1 MDNAAQVRSMRLC
14 LLGCGWAAELHSRT
28 LNQFRPHIRCSYASR
43 SLAKA
48 QAFNGRY
55 RGAGAFGTYAEALSS
70 PSVDVV
76 AVLTPPS
83 SHLEWTLRAVEAG
96 KDVILEKPPV
106 PRSTDFDAVEQ
117 ACRAHGRFV
126 YVAENY
132 HYKPLLAKLREVLA
146 AGVIGEPLFIN
157 LNAVKTQKTANWRDD
172 PAVAGGGALYEG
184 GIHWVNLAGSL
195 GYTIRSVKGA
205 HPGGGTGLERS
216 MLLLIE
222 YAEGPVATLSYSWET
237 ASPLKGLRL
246 SRIYGRE
253 GGIVFESNGL
263 FLATSGHQWRLLF
276 PGVRDIQ
283 GYKAMFADFFEAWR
297 ARRESQM
304 TLARARRDLE
314 VVEQAYRSAGIQA

>member
-1 MDNAAQVRSMRLC
+1 MDSSEEGRSMRLC

-28 LNQFRPHIRCSYASR
+28 LSQFRPQIRCSYASR

-48 QAFNGRY
+48 QALNSKYG
-55 RGAGAFGTYAEALSS
+55 GDGAFGAYAEALSS
-70 PSVDVV
+70 PSVDVI
-76 AVLTPPS
+76 AVLTPPAT
-83 SHLEWTLRAVEAG
+83 HLDWTLRAIEAG
-96 KDVILEKPPV
+96 KEVILEKPPLL
-106 PRSTDFDAVEQ
+106 RSTDFDAVEQ
-117 ACRAHGRFV
+117 ACRAHGRSA

-132 HYKPLLAKLREVLA
+132 HYKPIVSKLRAILA
-146 AGVIGEPLFIN
+146 AGTIGEPLFIH
-157 LNAVKTQKTANWRDD
+157 LNAVKQQKISGWRDD
-172 PAVAGGGALYEG
+172 PAAGGGALFEG

-195 GYTIRSVKGA
+195 GYTICSVKAGR
-205 HPGGGTGLERS
+205 PGGGAGLERS

-237 ASPLKGLRL
+237 SSPLKGLRL

-253 GGIVFESNGL
+253 GGVVFESNGL
-263 FLATSGHQWRLLF
+263 FLATSGRQWRLVF

-297 ARRESQM
+297 GRTEPRM

-314 VVEQAYRSAGIQA
+314 VVEQAYQSAGVL

>member
-1 MDNAAQVRSMRLC
+1 MNNPEEGQSMRLC
-14 LLGCGWAAELHSRT
+14 LMGCGWVAEIHSRT
-28 LNQFRPHIRCSYASR
+28 LSQFRPQIRCSYASR

-48 QAFNGRY
+48 QALNSKYDGT
-55 RGAGAFGTYAEALSS
+55 GAFGSYREALSS

-76 AVLTPPS
+76 AVLAPPA
-83 SHLEWTLRAVEAG
+83 SHLEWTLGALEAG
-96 KDVILEKPPV
+96 KDVILEKPPLL
-106 PRSTDFDAVEQ
+106 RSVDFDAVEQ

-132 HYKPLLAKLREVLA
+132 HYKPVVSKLRAILA
-146 AGVIGEPLFIN
+146 AGTIGEPLFIH
-157 LNAVKTQKTANWRDD
+157 LNAVKQQKISGWRDD
-172 PAVAGGGALYEG
+172 PAAVGGGALFEG

-195 GYTIRSVKGA
+195 GYTIRSVKAGR
-205 HPGGGTGLERS
+205 PGGGPGLERS

-222 YAEGPVATLSYSWET
+222 YAEGPVATLAYSWET

-263 FLATSGHQWRLLF
+263 FLATSGRQWRLVF

-283 GYKAMFADFFEAWR
+283 GRKAMFADFHRAWR
-297 ARRESQM
+297 ERKEPQM
-304 TLARARRDLE
+304 TLALARRDLE
-314 VVEQAYRSAGIQA
+314 VVEQAYQSAGVT

>member
-1 MDNAAQVRSMRLC
+1 MDDPEEGRSMRLC

-28 LNQFRPHIRCSYASR
+28 LTQFRPQIRCSYASR
-43 SLAKA
+43 SLDKA
-48 QAFNGRY
+48 RAFNEKYG
-55 RGAGAFGTYAEALSS
+55 GTGAFGAYEEALSS

-76 AVLTPPS
+76 AVLTPPA
-83 SHLEWTLRAVEAG
+83 SHLEWALGAIEAG

-106 PRSTDFDAVEQ
+106 LRSSDFDELAR

-132 HYKPLLAKLREVLA
+132 YYKPVVSKLRAILK
-146 AGVIGEPLFIN
+146 AGTIGEPLFIH
-157 LNAVKTQKTANWRDD
+157 LNAVKQQKISGWRED
-172 PAVAGGGALYEG
+172 PAASGGGALFEG

-195 GYTIRSVKGA
+195 GYTIRSVKA
-205 HPGGGTGLERS
+205 SRPGGGAGLERS

-222 YAEGPVATLSYSWET
+222 YAEGPVATLAYSWET

-263 FLATSGHQWRLLF
+263 VLAASGHRWQLVF

-283 GYKAMFADFFEAWR
+283 GRKAMFADFYEAWR
-297 ARRESQM
+297 GRKEPQM

-314 VVEQAYRSAGIQA
+314 VVEQAYQSAGVL